1 MLHAAKREGKPLGG
15 MQLGQFP
22 IRGLLGIW
30 LNGLEYLILRC
41 IIEIDPTVVQAI
53 EVR

>member
-22 IRGLLGIW
+22 IRLLEIW

-41 IIEIDPTVVQAI
+41 IIEIDPTLVQVI